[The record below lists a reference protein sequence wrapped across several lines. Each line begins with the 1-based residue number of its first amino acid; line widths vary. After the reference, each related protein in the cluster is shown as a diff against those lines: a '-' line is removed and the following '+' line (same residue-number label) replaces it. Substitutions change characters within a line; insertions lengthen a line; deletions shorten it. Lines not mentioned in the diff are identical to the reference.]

1 MVAVLPTGP
10 QRVTST
16 DTVPG
21 DTAGYTLDVT
31 GNRPGGGRVTT
42 EMTASLVPGTTIVRT
57 NITVVPR
64 S

>member
-1 MVAVLPTGP
+1 
-10 QRVTST
+10 VTST
-16 DTVPG
+16 DLTPG

-31 GNRPGGGRVTT
+31 GNRVGGARVTT
-42 EMTASLVPGTTIVRT
+42 GMTASLVPGTTIVRT